1 MTVLVIVAG
10 GKGSRLKPLIDDLP
24 KVLAPIGAQPN
35 IDRLLALG
43 REFGY
48 RRVIVLAGDGA
59 EQVQRHLAQTQEAR
73 DLDIQLVVEHT
84 PGGTAGC
91 FRDLAGNVDERMLV
105 LYGDISCDLDL
116 RRFEDYHSRMKA
128 TATIL
133 VQPNSHMHDSDLVA
147 VDRNDRITRIDRKP
161 HDPERYYE
169 NLTNAAAYILEP
181 DILPAIPDGACDWL
195 HDVFPRML
203 QKKRALQAYRSWE
216 YLQDFGTPARY
227 EKAQEDVSAD
237 IVGARRANGR
247 TAGAL
252 FLDSQSATDIS
263 DDDIAALAFYNDRRW
278 PVVLF
283 GDVVKVLKRR
293 LNDANVYADFYL
305 DEFNESQLVSVCTR
319 FGFNAARSRI
329 AQFKGLHKSDPAD
342 QNL

>member
-1 MTVLVIVAG
+1 MTILTIVAG

-48 RRVIVLAGDGA
+48 RQVVVLAGDGA
-59 EQVQRHLAQTQEAR
+59 EQIQRHLAQTQEAR
-73 DLDIQLVVEHT
+73 ELDIQLVVEHT

-105 LYGDISCDLDL
+105 LYGDISCDFDL
-116 RRFEDYHSRMKA
+116 WRFEDYHTRMKA
-128 TATIL
+128 IATIL

-147 VDRNDRITRIDRKP
+147 VDRNERITRIDRKP
-161 HDPERYYE
+161 HDPRRYYE
-169 NLTNAAAYILEP
+169 NLTNAAAYFLEP

-195 HDVFPRML
+195 QDVFPQIL
-203 QKKRALQAYRSWE
+203 QEKKALQTYRSWE
-216 YLQDFGTPARY
+216 YLQDFGTPERY
-227 EKAQEDVSAD
+227 KKAQADVNAG

-252 FLDSQSATDIS
+252 FLNSQSAAEIS
-263 DDDIAALAFYNDRRW
+263 DDDIAALAYYNDRRW
-278 PVVLF
+278 PVLIF
-283 GDVVKVLKRR
+283 GDVEEVLRRR
-293 LNDANVYADFYL
+293 LNAANVYADFCL
-305 DEFNESQLVSVCTR
+305 DEFNESQMASVCAL

-329 AQFKGLHKSDPAD
+329 AQFKGLHKPDPAD
-342 QNL
+342 QSL